1 MIYFKN
7 DFDETIFGF
16 APAEN
21 ALSEGT
27 LVAIAVKTTRETW
40 LISGKFVEFLDKLEN
55 FQMLWVRI
63 KLIKRFE

>member
-1 MIYFKN
+1 MISFKN

-21 ALSEGT
+21 ALSERT
-27 LVAIAVKTTRETW
+27 LVAIAVKTTRGTW
-40 LISGKFVEFLDKLEN
+40 LSGGKFVEFLYKLEN